1 MLPIDDHTHVFETIA
16 IVTLYAISSRMSTY
30 QFSLK
35 FWPWSQFSTTILASI
50 GHKDGEAWKK
60 YLSLF
65 LRRTLMIKFEV
76 QITIVTRKSN
86 RMTTELL
93 SNPILSFNPKGK
105 CVTIFENLIGLTLVW
120 IPQWWVFLKDT
131 KNLIFLH
138 SVDFFGIFNS

>member
-1 MLPIDDHTHVFETIA
+1 
-16 IVTLYAISSRMSTY
+16 
-30 QFSLK
+30 
-35 FWPWSQFSTTILASI
+35 
-50 GHKDGEAWKK
+50 
-60 YLSLF
+60 
-65 LRRTLMIKFEV
+65 MIKFEV

-131 KNLIFLH
+131 KNQIFLH
-138 SVDFFGIFNS
+138 SVDIFGVFDL